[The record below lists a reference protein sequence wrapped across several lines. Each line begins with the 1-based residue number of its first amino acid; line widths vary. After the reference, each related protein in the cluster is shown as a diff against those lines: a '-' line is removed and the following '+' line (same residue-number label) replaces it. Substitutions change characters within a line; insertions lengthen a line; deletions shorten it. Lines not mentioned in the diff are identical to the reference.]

1 MASAIVI
8 CFMSLLPLDEG
19 LNRGFFSP
27 LLRGPGAA
35 VGLEGWRTP
44 APEEREV
51 EHRRLHAEHSS
62 RDTKGHGREET
73 AQRGL
78 RASTRC
84 AFARARR
91 AIGLWPGARG
101 TGARAGTC
109 TGGGRAM
116 GPVRR
121 PHSLL

>member
-51 EHRRLHAEHSS
+51 EHGRLHAGHSS
-62 RDTKGHGREET
+62 RDTSGMGEKKRRSAGAAQTHAARSRALAAQSDFGPALEEMV
-73 AQRGL
+73 
-78 RASTRC
+78 RALEV
-84 AFARARR
+84 APEL
-91 AIGLWPGARG
+91 GE
-101 TGARAGTC
+101 
-109 TGGGRAM
+109 
-116 GPVRR
+116 
-121 PHSLL
+121 